1 MGEGVGGA
9 LSILS
14 MLVAFAG
21 ILVLAY
27 FTTRL
32 MGKRLPGGSP
42 CAGQMKVLDR
52 LPLGQDKAL
61 LIVQVAGRT
70 LLLGVAAHAVSLL
83 CTLDAGEIEL
93 PPTQENAPFMG
104 ILKDMIKNRG
114 MKEPEQRKETD
125 EQG

>member
-1 MGEGVGGA
+1 
-9 LSILS
+9 
-14 MLVAFAG
+14 MLAAFAA
-21 ILVLAY
+21 ILGLAY

-32 MGKRLPGGSP
+32 MGRRFPGGSP
-42 CAGQMKVLDR
+42 SAGQMKVLDR

-61 LIVQVAGRT
+61 LIVQAAGKT
-70 LLLGVAAHAVSLL
+70 LLVGVASHAVSLL
-83 CTLDAGEIEL
+83 CELDAREIL
-93 PPTQENAPFMG
+93 PLPAQESAPFMG